1 MKIIL
6 ENERIEDEIPDFVQE
21 NFTKS
26 PPMLELSGIFCE
38 EDIPYNEEEYTAHL
52 KESMAF
58 AEQNPNYTLKCS
70 TAHAFHNLKII
81 IHEGQWVMVS
91 KRKNACNPF
100 CHSSSQASQ
109 CDRMLY
115 SADNGR

>member
-26 PPMLELSGIFCE
+26 PPMLELSGVFCE

-70 TAHAFHNLKII
+70 TTHAFNNLNYNSR
-81 IHEGQWVMVS
+81 GTMGDGVQ
-91 KRKNACNPF
+91 RKSACNPF